1 MNGFSTIAY
10 VNIIPLGFCD
20 IMIGMDWLEKHHD
33 FIKYHNN
40 TFRCLYEEGKH
51 SFVKGI
57 LGPIS
62 IRNISALETKRCLK
76 NVCQLFTPHVEE
88 LTKNNCPNIEYFV
101 VLKECIDVFVD
112 IPGLP
117 PKRDIEFSIDL
128 ILGASLI
135 LKNPYTIRIH
145 TSKCLTSAL
154 YEEEEWDLRF
164 FIEFR

>member
-1 MNGFSTIAY
+1 
-10 VNIIPLGFCD
+10 
-20 IMIGMDWLEKHHD
+20 
-33 FIKYHNN
+33 
-40 TFRCLYEEGKH
+40 
-51 SFVKGI
+51 
-57 LGPIS
+57 
-62 IRNISALETKRCLK
+62 
-76 NVCQLFTPHVEE
+76 
-88 LTKNNCPNIEYFV
+88 
-101 VLKECIDVFVD
+101 VFLD

-145 TSKCLTSAL
+145 TSECLTSAL